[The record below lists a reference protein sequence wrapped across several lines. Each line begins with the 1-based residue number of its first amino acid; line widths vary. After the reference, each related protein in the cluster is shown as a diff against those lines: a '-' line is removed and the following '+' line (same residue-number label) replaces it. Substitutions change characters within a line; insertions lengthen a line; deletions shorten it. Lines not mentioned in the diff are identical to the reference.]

1 MARKS
6 RKDQIRAENS
16 GQAAVAV
23 PSKPLPSPAPTYLAV
38 GYARL
43 SIFETRDRADS
54 EALQNQKELLRQYI
68 VNAPELQLVG
78 IFEDNGQT
86 GTNFDR
92 AGFETMMETVR
103 SGRANCIVVKDLS
116 RFGRDYVE
124 AGNYLEHIFPF
135 MGVRFISISDG
146 YDSADATTADC
157 LTVALKNM
165 VNQMYSKDI
174 SRKSGSVL
182 REKMRRGEFI
192 GAFASYGYRKDPAD
206 GHRIVIDP
214 EAAGVVRE
222 IFRRKLEGQSDT
234 AITRWLNTAG
244 VPSPGCYR
252 YQKGIILDKRFA
264 RYKPWIVKSVKNIL
278 RNEVYLGCMVQGR
291 RRSEFYAG
299 RPDKRLPR
307 DEWTVVE
314 NTHEPIISRED
325 FDAVQAICAEK
336 NAAYHARLGKYD
348 YLGKSENILK
358 GLVYCSDCG
367 RTMVRYKQVS
377 HGKRVSYYYQCP
389 SYAAMLEK
397 SGCSY
402 KFLREDLLLDS
413 LEQVIQ
419 KEIEQAVDMTVLAR
433 RLSARVSGKTGQ
445 GAMMLKKLNA
455 QLERVEETRR
465 NAMRDYLSGQMAQMD
480 YELLKECCM
489 GEAEEL
495 KKQIFDLREQQ
506 RYQAETL
513 TEKNPWLAAFGG
525 LGRPFHLTKELAASL
540 IERVTIYENNRVEV
554 LLRFRDERE
563 QLLAAA
569 GKEEAV

>member
-23 PSKPLPSPAPTYLAV
+23 SSKPLPPPAPTYLAV

-68 VNAPELQLVG
+68 ANAPELQLVG

-182 REKMRRGEFI
+182 REKMQRGEFI
-192 GAFASYGYRKDPAD
+192 GAFASYGYRKDPSD

-278 RNEVYLGCMVQGR
+278 RNEVYLGHMVQGR

-348 YLGKSENILK
+348 YLGKRENILK

-367 RTMVRYKQVS
+367 RPMVRYKQVS
-377 HGKRVSYYYQCP
+377 HGKNVSYYYLCP

-402 KFLREDLLLDS
+402 KFLPEDILLNT

-419 KEIEQAVDMTVLAR
+419 NEIEQAVDMTALAKR
-433 RLSARVSGKTGQ
+433 FSARVSGKTGQ

-465 NAMRDYLSGQMAQMD
+465 NAMRDYLSGQMAQTD

>member
-278 RNEVYLGCMVQGR
+278 RNEVYLGRMVQGR

-325 FDAVQAICAEK
+325 FDAVQAICVER
-336 NAAYHARLGKYD
+336 NAAYRARLGKYD
-348 YLGKSENILK
+348 HLGKRENILK

-377 HGKRVSYYYQCP
+377 HGKNVSYYYLCP
-389 SYAAMLEK
+389 SYAAMLEQ

-402 KFLREDLLLDS
+402 KFLPEDFLLDS

-419 KEIEQAVDMTVLAR
+419 KEIEQAVDMTALAK
-433 RLSARVSGKTGQ
+433 RLSARVSGKTDQ

-465 NAMRDYLSGQMAQMD
+465 NAMRDYLGGQMEQTD
-480 YELLKECCM
+480 YELLKECCL

-569 GKEEAV
+569 GEEEAV

>member
-6 RKDQIRAENS
+6 RKDLIRAENS
-16 GQAAVAV
+16 GQTAVAV
-23 PSKPLPSPAPTYLAV
+23 QSKPCPEPAPTYLAV

-68 VNAPELQLVG
+68 ANAPDLQLVG

-103 SGRANCIVVKDLS
+103 SGKANCIVVKDLS

-146 YDSADATTADC
+146 YDNADATTADC

-182 REKMRRGEFI
+182 REKIRRGEFI

-206 GHRIVIDP
+206 GHRIVVDP

-222 IFRRKLEGQSDT
+222 IFRRKLEGQGDT
-234 AITRWLNTAG
+234 AITRWLNAAG

-264 RYKPWIVKSVKNIL
+264 RYKPWLVQSVKDIL
-278 RNEVYLGCMVQGR
+278 RNEVYLGHMVQGR

-314 NTHEPIISRED
+314 NTHEPIISRGD
-325 FDAVQAICAEK
+325 FNAVQAICAER
-336 NAAYHARLGKYD
+336 NTAYHARLGKYD
-348 YLGKSENILK
+348 HLGKRENILK

-377 HGKRVSYYYQCP
+377 HGKNVSYYYLCP

-402 KFLREDLLLDS
+402 KFLPEDLLLDS

-419 KEIEQAVDMTVLAR
+419 KEIEQAVDMTALAK
-433 RLSARVSGKTGQ
+433 RLSARASSKADQ
-445 GAMMLKKLNA
+445 GALMLKKLNA
-455 QLERVEETRR
+455 QLERVEGTRR
-465 NAMRDYLSGQMAQMD
+465 NAMRDYLGGQMAQAD

-506 RYQAETL
+506 RYRSETL

-540 IERVTIYENNRVEV
+540 IERVTIYGNNRVEI
-554 LLRFRDERE
+554 LLRFHDERE
-563 QLLAAA
+563 QLLAAV
-569 GKEEAV
+569 GEEDAV

>member
-68 VNAPELQLVG
+68 ANAPDLQLVG

-367 RTMVRYKQVS
+367 RPMVRYKQVS

-419 KEIEQAVDMTVLAR
+419 KEIEQAVDMTALAK
-433 RLSARVSGKTGQ
+433 RLSARVSGKTDQ

-465 NAMRDYLSGQMAQMD
+465 NAMRDYLGGQMEQTD
-480 YELLKECCM
+480 YELLKECCL

-540 IERVTIYENNRVEV
+540 IERVTIYGNNRVEI

-569 GKEEAV
+569 GEEEAV

>member
-16 GQAAVAV
+16 GQAAMAV

-78 IFEDNGQT
+78 ISEDNGQT

-367 RTMVRYKQVS
+367 RPMVRYKQVS

-402 KFLREDLLLDS
+402 KFLREDLLRDS

>member
-1 MARKS
+1 M
-6 RKDQIRAENS
+6 
-16 GQAAVAV
+16 
-23 PSKPLPSPAPTYLAV
+23 AV

-68 VNAPELQLVG
+68 ANAPGLQLVG

-103 SGRANCIVVKDLS
+103 SGKANCIVVKDLS

-192 GAFASYGYRKDPAD
+192 GAFASYGYRKDPVD
-206 GHRIVIDP
+206 GHRIIIDP

-222 IFRRKLEGQSDT
+222 IFRRKLEGQGDT
-234 AITRWLNTAG
+234 AITRWLNATG

-264 RYKPWIVKSVKNIL
+264 RYKPWLVQSVKDIL
-278 RNEVYLGCMVQGR
+278 RNEVYLGHMVQGR

-314 NTHEPIISRED
+314 NTHEPIISRGD
-325 FDAVQAICAEK
+325 FNAVQAICAER
-336 NAAYHARLGKYD
+336 NTAYHARLGKYD
-348 YLGKSENILK
+348 HLGKRENILK

-377 HGKRVSYYYQCP
+377 HGKNVSYYYLCP

-402 KFLREDLLLDS
+402 KFLPEDLLLDS

-419 KEIEQAVDMTVLAR
+419 KEIEQAVDMTALAK
-433 RLSARVSGKTGQ
+433 RLSARASSKADQ
-445 GAMMLKKLNA
+445 GALMLKKLNA
-455 QLERVEETRR
+455 QLERVEGTRR
-465 NAMRDYLSGQMAQMD
+465 NAMRDYLGGQMAQAD

-506 RYQAETL
+506 RYRSETL

-540 IERVTIYENNRVEV
+540 IERVTIYGNNRVEI
-554 LLRFRDERE
+554 LLRFHDERE
-563 QLLAAA
+563 QLLAAV
-569 GKEEAV
+569 GEEDAV

>member
-16 GQAAVAV
+16 GQAAMAV

-367 RTMVRYKQVS
+367 RPMVRYKQVS

-465 NAMRDYLSGQMAQMD
+465 NAMRDYLGGQMEQTD
-480 YELLKECCM
+480 YELLKECCL

-540 IERVTIYENNRVEV
+540 IERVTIYGNNRVEI

-569 GKEEAV
+569 GEEEAV

>member
-103 SGRANCIVVKDLS
+103 SGKANCIVVKDLS

-146 YDSADATTADC
+146 YDNADATTADC

-182 REKMRRGEFI
+182 REKIRRGEFI

-206 GHRIVIDP
+206 GHRIVVDP

-222 IFRRKLEGQSDT
+222 IFRRKLEGQGDT
-234 AITRWLNTAG
+234 AITRWLNAAG

-264 RYKPWIVKSVKNIL
+264 RYKPWLVQSVKDIL
-278 RNEVYLGCMVQGR
+278 RNEVYLGRMVQGR

-325 FDAVQAICAEK
+325 FDAVQAICVER
-336 NAAYHARLGKYD
+336 NAAYRARLGKYD
-348 YLGKSENILK
+348 HLGKRENILK

-377 HGKRVSYYYQCP
+377 HGKNVSYYYLCP
-389 SYAAMLEK
+389 SYAAMLEQ

-402 KFLREDLLLDS
+402 KFLPEDFLLDS

-419 KEIEQAVDMTVLAR
+419 KEIEQAVDMTALAK
-433 RLSARVSGKTGQ
+433 RLSARVSGKTDQ

-465 NAMRDYLSGQMAQMD
+465 NAMRDYLGGQMEQTD
-480 YELLKECCM
+480 YELLKECCL

-540 IERVTIYENNRVEV
+540 IERVTIYGNNRVEI

-569 GKEEAV
+569 GEEEAV

>member
-6 RKDQIRAENS
+6 RKDLIRAENS
-16 GQAAVAV
+16 GQTAVAV
-23 PSKPLPSPAPTYLAV
+23 QSKPCPEPAPTYLAV

-68 VNAPELQLVG
+68 ANAPDLQLVG

-103 SGRANCIVVKDLS
+103 SGKANCIVVKDLS

-146 YDSADATTADC
+146 YDNADATTADC

-182 REKMRRGEFI
+182 REKIRRGEFI

-206 GHRIVIDP
+206 GHRIVVDP

-222 IFRRKLEGQSDT
+222 IFRRKLEGQGDT
-234 AITRWLNTAG
+234 AITRWLNAAG

-264 RYKPWIVKSVKNIL
+264 RYKPWLVQSVKDIL
-278 RNEVYLGCMVQGR
+278 RNEVYLGRMVQGR
-291 RRSEFYAG
+291 RRSDFYAG

-325 FDAVQAICAEK
+325 FDAVQAICVER
-336 NAAYHARLGKYD
+336 NAAYRARLGKYD
-348 YLGKSENILK
+348 HLGKRENILK

-377 HGKRVSYYYQCP
+377 HGKNVSYYYLCP
-389 SYAAMLEK
+389 SYAAMLEQ

-402 KFLREDLLLDS
+402 KFLPEDFLLDS

-419 KEIEQAVDMTVLAR
+419 KEIEQAEDMTALAK
-433 RLSARVSGKTGQ
+433 RLSARVSGKTDQ

-465 NAMRDYLSGQMAQMD
+465 NAMRDYLGGQMEQTD
-480 YELLKECCM
+480 YELLKECCL

-495 KKQIFDLREQQ
+495 KKQIFDLREQR

-540 IERVTIYENNRVEV
+540 IERVTIYGNNRVEI

-569 GKEEAV
+569 GEEEAV

>member
-6 RKDQIRAENS
+6 RKDLIRAENS
-16 GQAAVAV
+16 GQTAVAV
-23 PSKPLPSPAPTYLAV
+23 QSKPCPEPAPTYLAV

-68 VNAPELQLVG
+68 ANAPDLQLVG

-103 SGRANCIVVKDLS
+103 SGKANCIVVKDLS

-146 YDSADATTADC
+146 YDNADATTADC

-174 SRKSGSVL
+174 SRKSGAVL
-182 REKMRRGEFI
+182 REKIRRGEFI
-192 GAFASYGYRKDPAD
+192 GAFSSYVNRKDPAD
-206 GHRIVIDP
+206 GHRIVVDP

-222 IFRRKLEGQSDT
+222 IFRRKLEGQGDT
-234 AITRWLNTAG
+234 AITRWLNAAG

-264 RYKPWIVKSVKNIL
+264 RYKRWLVQSVKDIL
-278 RNEVYLGCMVQGR
+278 RNEVYLGRMVQGR
-291 RRSEFYAG
+291 RRSESYAG

-325 FDAVQAICAEK
+325 FDAVQAICVER
-336 NAAYHARLGKYD
+336 NAAYRARLGKYD
-348 YLGKSENILK
+348 HLGKRENILK

-377 HGKRVSYYYQCP
+377 HGKNVSYYYLCP
-389 SYAAMLEK
+389 SYAAMLEQ

-402 KFLREDLLLDS
+402 KFLPEDFLLDS

-419 KEIEQAVDMTVLAR
+419 KEIEQAVDMTALAK
-433 RLSARVSGKTGQ
+433 RLSARVSGKTDQ

-465 NAMRDYLSGQMAQMD
+465 NAMRDYLGGQMEQTD
-480 YELLKECCM
+480 YELLKECCL

-540 IERVTIYENNRVEV
+540 IERVTIYGNNRVEI

-569 GKEEAV
+569 GEEEAV

>member
-6 RKDQIRAENS
+6 RKDLIRAENS
-16 GQAAVAV
+16 GQTAVAV
-23 PSKPLPSPAPTYLAV
+23 QSKPCPEPAPTYLAV

-68 VNAPELQLVG
+68 ANAPDLQLVG

-103 SGRANCIVVKDLS
+103 SGKANCIVVKDLS

-146 YDSADATTADC
+146 YDNADATTADC

-174 SRKSGSVL
+174 SRNSGPVL
-182 REKMRRGEFI
+182 REKIRRGEFI

-206 GHRIVIDP
+206 GHRIVVDP

-222 IFRRKLEGQSDT
+222 IFRRKLEGQGDT
-234 AITRWLNTAG
+234 AITRWLNAAG

-264 RYKPWIVKSVKNIL
+264 RYKPWLVQSVKDIL
-278 RNEVYLGCMVQGR
+278 RNEVYLGRMVQGR

-325 FDAVQAICAEK
+325 FDAVQAICVER
-336 NAAYHARLGKYD
+336 NAAYRARLGKYD
-348 YLGKSENILK
+348 HLGKRENILK

-377 HGKRVSYYYQCP
+377 HGKNVSYYYLCP
-389 SYAAMLEK
+389 SYAAMLEQ

-402 KFLREDLLLDS
+402 KFLPEDFLLDS

-419 KEIEQAVDMTVLAR
+419 KEIEQAVDMTALAK
-433 RLSARVSGKTGQ
+433 RLSARVSGKTDQ

-465 NAMRDYLSGQMAQMD
+465 NAMRDYLGGQMEQTD
-480 YELLKECCM
+480 YELLKECCL

-540 IERVTIYENNRVEV
+540 IERVTIYGNNRVEI

-569 GKEEAV
+569 GEEEAV

>member
-6 RKDQIRAENS
+6 RKDLIRAENS
-16 GQAAVAV
+16 GQTAVAV
-23 PSKPLPSPAPTYLAV
+23 QSKPCPEPAPTYLAV

-68 VNAPELQLVG
+68 ANAPDLQLVG

-103 SGRANCIVVKDLS
+103 SGKANCIVVKDLS

-135 MGVRFISISDG
+135 MSVRFISISDG
-146 YDSADATTADC
+146 YDNADATTADC

-182 REKMRRGEFI
+182 REKIRRGEFI

-206 GHRIVIDP
+206 GHRIVVDP

-222 IFRRKLEGQSDT
+222 IFRRKLEGQGDT
-234 AITRWLNTAG
+234 AITRWLNAAG

-264 RYKPWIVKSVKNIL
+264 RYKPWLVQSVKDIL
-278 RNEVYLGCMVQGR
+278 RNEVYLGRMVQGR

-325 FDAVQAICAEK
+325 FDAVQAICVER
-336 NAAYHARLGKYD
+336 NAAYRARLGKYD
-348 YLGKSENILK
+348 HLGKRENILK

-377 HGKRVSYYYQCP
+377 HGKNVSYYYLCP
-389 SYAAMLEK
+389 SYAAMLEQ

-402 KFLREDLLLDS
+402 KFLPEDFLLDS

-419 KEIEQAVDMTVLAR
+419 KEIEQAVDMTALAK
-433 RLSARVSGKTGQ
+433 RLSARVSGKTDQ

-465 NAMRDYLSGQMAQMD
+465 NAMRDYLGGQMEQTD
-480 YELLKECCM
+480 YELLKECCL

-540 IERVTIYENNRVEV
+540 IERVTIYGNNRVEI

-569 GKEEAV
+569 GEEEAV

>member
-6 RKDQIRAENS
+6 RKDLIRAENS
-16 GQAAVAV
+16 GQTAVAV
-23 PSKPLPSPAPTYLAV
+23 QSKPCPEPAPTYLAV

-68 VNAPELQLVG
+68 ANAPDLQLVG

-103 SGRANCIVVKDLS
+103 SGKANCIVVKDLS

-146 YDSADATTADC
+146 YDNADATTADC

-182 REKMRRGEFI
+182 REKIRRGEFI

-206 GHRIVIDP
+206 GHRIVVDP

-222 IFRRKLEGQSDT
+222 IFRRKLEGQGDT
-234 AITRWLNTAG
+234 AITRWLNAAG

-264 RYKPWIVKSVKNIL
+264 RYKPWLVQSVKDIL
-278 RNEVYLGCMVQGR
+278 RNEVYLGRMVQGR
-291 RRSEFYAG
+291 QRSEFYAG

-325 FDAVQAICAEK
+325 FDAVQAICVER
-336 NAAYHARLGKYD
+336 NAAYRARLGKYD
-348 YLGKSENILK
+348 HLGKRENILK

-377 HGKRVSYYYQCP
+377 HGKNVSYYYLCP
-389 SYAAMLEK
+389 SYAAMLEQ

-402 KFLREDLLLDS
+402 KFLPEDFLLDS

-419 KEIEQAVDMTVLAR
+419 KEIEQAVDMTALAK
-433 RLSARVSGKTGQ
+433 RLSARVSGKTDQ

-465 NAMRDYLSGQMAQMD
+465 NAMRDYLGGQMEQTD
-480 YELLKECCM
+480 YELLKECCL

-540 IERVTIYENNRVEV
+540 IERVTIYGNNRVEI

-569 GKEEAV
+569 GEEEAV

>member
-16 GQAAVAV
+16 GQPAVAV
-23 PSKPLPSPAPTYLAV
+23 QSKPLPEPAPTYLAV

-68 VNAPELQLVG
+68 ENTPELQLFG

-86 GTNFDR
+86 GTNFER
-92 AGFETMMETVR
+92 VGFETMMETVR
-103 SGRANCIVVKDLS
+103 SGKANCIVVKDLS

-124 AGNYLEHIFPF
+124 AGNYLEHIFPL
-135 MGVRFISISDG
+135 MGVRFISISDD

-192 GAFASYGYRKDPAD
+192 GAFASYGYIKDPAD

-222 IFRRKLEGQSDT
+222 IFRRKLEGLGDT
-234 AITRWLNTAG
+234 AITRWLNAAG

-252 YQKGIILDKRFA
+252 YQKGIVLDKRFS
-264 RYKPWIVKSVKNIL
+264 RYKPWLVKSVKDIL
-278 RNEVYLGCMVQGR
+278 RNEVYLGHMVQGR

-314 NTHEPIISRED
+314 DTHEPIISRED
-325 FDAVQAICAEK
+325 FDAVQAICAER
-336 NAAYHARLGKYD
+336 NAAYRARLGKYD
-348 YLGKSENILK
+348 HLGKRENILK

-367 RTMVRYKQVS
+367 RPMVRYKQVTHS
-377 HGKRVSYYYQCP
+377 KSVAYYYLCP
-389 SYAAMLEK
+389 NYAAMLER

-413 LEQVIQ
+413 LERVIQ
-419 KEIEQAVDMTVLAR
+419 KEIEQAMDMTILAKH
-433 RLSARVSGKTGQ
+433 LSARASGKADR
-445 GAMMLKKLNA
+445 GALMLKKLNA

-465 NAMRDYLSGQMAQMD
+465 NAMRDYLGGQMGQAD

-513 TEKNPWLAAFGG
+513 TEKNPWLAAFGR
-525 LGRPFHLTKELAASL
+525 LSRSFCLTKELATSL
-540 IERVTIYENNRVEV
+540 IERITVYENNRVEV

-563 QLLAAA
+563 QLLAVA

>member
-1 MARKS
+1 MARKP
-6 RKDQIRAENS
+6 RKDLIRAENS
-16 GQAAVAV
+16 GQTAVAV
-23 PSKPLPSPAPTYLAV
+23 QSKPCPEPAPTYLAV

-68 VNAPELQLVG
+68 ANAPDLQLVG

-103 SGRANCIVVKDLS
+103 SGKANCIVVKDLS

-146 YDSADATTADC
+146 YDNADATTADC

-182 REKMRRGEFI
+182 REKIRRGEFI

-206 GHRIVIDP
+206 GHRIVVDP

-222 IFRRKLEGQSDT
+222 IFRRKLEGQGDT
-234 AITRWLNTAG
+234 AITRWLNAAG

-264 RYKPWIVKSVKNIL
+264 RYKPWLVQSVKDIL
-278 RNEVYLGCMVQGR
+278 RNEVYLGRMVQGR

-325 FDAVQAICAEK
+325 FDAVQAICVER
-336 NAAYHARLGKYD
+336 NAAYRARLGKYD
-348 YLGKSENILK
+348 HLGKRENILK

-377 HGKRVSYYYQCP
+377 HGKNVSYYYLCP
-389 SYAAMLEK
+389 SYAAMLEQ

-402 KFLREDLLLDS
+402 KFLPEDFLLDS

-419 KEIEQAVDMTVLAR
+419 KEIEQAVDMTALAK
-433 RLSARVSGKTGQ
+433 RLSARVSGKTDQ

-465 NAMRDYLSGQMAQMD
+465 NAMRDYLGGQMEQTD
-480 YELLKECCM
+480 YELLKECCL

-540 IERVTIYENNRVEV
+540 IERVTIYGNNRVEI

-569 GKEEAV
+569 GEEEAV

>member
-68 VNAPELQLVG
+68 ANAPDLQLVG

-264 RYKPWIVKSVKNIL
+264 RYKPWLVQSVKDIL
-278 RNEVYLGCMVQGR
+278 RNEVYLGRMVQGR

-367 RTMVRYKQVS
+367 RPMVRYKQVS

-465 NAMRDYLSGQMAQMD
+465 NAMRDYLGGQMEQTD
-480 YELLKECCM
+480 YELLKECCL

>member
-86 GTNFDR
+86 GTNSDR

-367 RTMVRYKQVS
+367 RPMVRYKQVS

>member
-6 RKDQIRAENS
+6 RKDLIRAENS
-16 GQAAVAV
+16 GQTAAAVQ
-23 PSKPLPSPAPTYLAV
+23 SKPCPEPAPTYLAV

-68 VNAPELQLVG
+68 ANAPGLQLVG

-103 SGRANCIVVKDLS
+103 SGKANCIVVKDLS

-146 YDSADATTADC
+146 YDNADATTADC

-182 REKMRRGEFI
+182 REKIRRGEFI

-206 GHRIVIDP
+206 GHRIVVDP

-222 IFRRKLEGQSDT
+222 IFRRKLEGQGDT
-234 AITRWLNTAG
+234 AITRWLNAAG

-264 RYKPWIVKSVKNIL
+264 RYKPWLVQSVKDIL
-278 RNEVYLGCMVQGR
+278 RNEVYLGHMVQGR

-314 NTHEPIISRED
+314 NTHEPIISRGD
-325 FDAVQAICAEK
+325 FNAVQAICAER
-336 NAAYHARLGKYD
+336 NTAYHARLGKYD
-348 YLGKSENILK
+348 HLGKRENILK

-377 HGKRVSYYYQCP
+377 HGKNVSYYYLCP

-402 KFLREDLLLDS
+402 KFLPEDLLLDS

-419 KEIEQAVDMTVLAR
+419 KEIEQAVDMTALAK
-433 RLSARVSGKTGQ
+433 RLSARASSKADQ
-445 GAMMLKKLNA
+445 GALMLKKLNA
-455 QLERVEETRR
+455 QLERVEGTRR
-465 NAMRDYLSGQMAQMD
+465 NAMRDYLGGQMAQAD

-506 RYQAETL
+506 RYRSETL

-540 IERVTIYENNRVEV
+540 IERVTIYGNNRVEI
-554 LLRFRDERE
+554 LLRFHDERE
-563 QLLAAA
+563 QLLAAV
-569 GKEEAV
+569 GEEDAV

>member
-325 FDAVQAICAEK
+325 FDAVQAICAER
-336 NAAYHARLGKYD
+336 NTAYHARLGKYD
-348 YLGKSENILK
+348 HLGKRENILK

-419 KEIEQAVDMTVLAR
+419 KEIEQAVDMTALAK
-433 RLSARVSGKTGQ
+433 RLSARASSKADQ
-445 GAMMLKKLNA
+445 GALMLKKLNA
-455 QLERVEETRR
+455 QLERVEGTRR
-465 NAMRDYLSGQMAQMD
+465 NAMRDYLGGQMAQAD

-506 RYQAETL
+506 RYRSETL

-540 IERVTIYENNRVEV
+540 IERVTIYGNNRVEI
-554 LLRFRDERE
+554 LLRFHDERE
-563 QLLAAA
+563 QLLAAV
-569 GKEEAV
+569 GEEDAV